1 MDKSCGRPG
10 KALLTLFLILTVI
23 SAGFAVRPQEA
34 YAAPTNPSGFLLPAE
49 SYSYIDPG
57 TVSSWSAQ
65 VICYAKNEIYARNG
79 RKFVSTELQNYFN
92 SQYWYVPLY
101 EPDQFTA
108 DMLNQYETANIDML
122 TRRENEL
129 GTYTLDS
136 PSYNYYAVWQ
146 YLPGGSSYGGSSSQ
160 GTSQYTVNPDTY
172 IFSDSNSRIL
182 TGTDISGLTLQ
193 ELCYAKNEIYARRGY
208 IFSSSELSDYFRQKN
223 WYWGT
228 TDASTFSASVFN
240 TCESANVMFLD
251 QAEHSVNPNGYLLD
265 QPGYSYACIGSYT
278 AAPVTVKTVSHSD
291 YYFYDSAIRY
301 LTEAEVSGLSLQQ
314 LCYARNEIYARR
326 GYIFQSEELRS
337 YFGGKSWYYPTISS
351 DYFSDSV
358 FNSFELANIQL
369 LKNHEYAINPN
380 GYQLY

>member
-34 YAAPTNPSGFLLPAE
+34 HAAPTNPSGFLLPAE

-108 DMLNQYETANIDML
+108 DMLNTYETANIDML

-136 PSYNYYAVWQ
+136 ASYNYYAVWQ

-182 TGTDISGLTLQ
+182 T
-193 ELCYAKNEIYARRGY
+193 
-208 IFSSSELSDYFRQKN
+208 
-223 WYWGT
+223 
-228 TDASTFSASVFN
+228 
-240 TCESANVMFLD
+240 
-251 QAEHSVNPNGYLLD
+251 
-265 QPGYSYACIGSYT
+265 
-278 AAPVTVKTVSHSD
+278 
-291 YYFYDSAIRY
+291 
-301 LTEAEVSGLSLQQ
+301 
-314 LCYARNEIYARR
+314 
-326 GYIFQSEELRS
+326 
-337 YFGGKSWYYPTISS
+337 
-351 DYFSDSV
+351 
-358 FNSFELANIQL
+358 
-369 LKNHEYAINPN
+369 
-380 GYQLY
+380 